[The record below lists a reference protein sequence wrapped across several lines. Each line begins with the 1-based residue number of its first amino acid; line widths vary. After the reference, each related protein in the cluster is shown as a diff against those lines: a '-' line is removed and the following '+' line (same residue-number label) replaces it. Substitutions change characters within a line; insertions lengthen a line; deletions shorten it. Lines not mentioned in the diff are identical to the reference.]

1 MERVL
6 VDILGLSTNPASGGA
21 YALILREVEGNRRL
35 PIIIGQ
41 AEAQSIA
48 LEMEGIKP
56 PRPLTHD
63 LMKNIIAAFGA
74 ELTDVLIDDL
84 RDGTFYAKL
93 NIDNQSI
100 DSRPSDAIALAVRYG
115 AQIFVATNV
124 MDEAAFV
131 PEEEEEEEK
140 KEEGKGKQTPSTPK
154 QQKTIPRD
162 HESNPPRRNASA
174 PEAGHRER
182 RLRESGIAA
191 GRHQTLGSQRLET
204 VVNPRAIFDQSSPRV
219 NSPVPSN
226 ISCRSLHVKKFTTSQ

>member
-1 MERVL
+1 VERVL

-63 LMKNIIAAFGA
+63 LMKNIIASFGA
-74 ELTDVLIDDL
+74 ELNDVLIDEL

-93 NIDNQSI
+93 NIDNQQI

-115 AQIFVATNV
+115 AQIFVASNV

-131 PEEEEEEEK
+131 PEEEEEEQKKDDARKSKPAPPPSLTQKLSTETTKAGRLEEMHQQLKQAIEK
-140 KEEGKGKQTPSTPK
+140 EDYEKAATL
-154 QQKTIPRD
+154 RD
-162 HESNPPRRNASA
+162 EI
-174 PEAGHRER
+174 R
-182 RLRESGIAA
+182 RLE
-191 GRHQTLGSQRLET
+191 
-204 VVNPRAIFDQSSPRV
+204 
-219 NSPVPSN
+219 
-226 ISCRSLHVKKFTTSQ
+226 ISD

>member
-21 YALILREVEGNRRL
+21 YALILREVHGNRRL
-35 PIIIGQ
+35 PIIIGA

-63 LMKNIIAAFGA
+63 LMKNIIGAFGG
-74 ELTDVLIDDL
+74 ELTEIVIDDL

-93 NIDNQSI
+93 NIDSQQI

-115 AQIFVATNV
+115 AQIYVSSTV

-131 PEEEEEEEK
+131 PEEEDEEQAASS
-140 KEEGKGKQTPSTPK
+140 KQQEQKPK
-154 QQKTIPRD
+154 QQPTIKMTKLEQLHQQLKEAIDKENYEKAAALRD
-162 HESNPPRRNASA
+162 EIRK
-174 PEAGHRER
+174 
-182 RLRESGIAA
+182 
-191 GRHQTLGSQRLET
+191 LEM
-204 VVNPRAIFDQSSPRV
+204 RD
-219 NSPVPSN
+219 
-226 ISCRSLHVKKFTTSQ
+226 

>member
-21 YALILREVEGNRRL
+21 YALILREVEGARRL

-63 LMKNIIAAFGA
+63 LMKNIITAFGS
-74 ELTDVLIDDL
+74 ELTDVTIDDL

-93 NIDNQSI
+93 NIDNQLI

-115 AQIFVATNV
+115 AQIFVASGV
-124 MDEAAFV
+124 MDEASFV
-131 PEEEEEEEK
+131 PEEEEEEGQEK
-140 KEEGKGKQTPSTPK
+140 KAGETPK
-154 QQKTIPRD
+154 PSKAATPPKETPPNKMTRLEQLHQQLRQAIEKEDYEKAASLRD
-162 HESNPPRRNASA
+162 DIR
-174 PEAGHRER
+174 
-182 RLRESGIAA
+182 
-191 GRHQTLGSQRLET
+191 RLET
-204 VVNPRAIFDQSSPRV
+204 RD
-219 NSPVPSN
+219 
-226 ISCRSLHVKKFTTSQ
+226 